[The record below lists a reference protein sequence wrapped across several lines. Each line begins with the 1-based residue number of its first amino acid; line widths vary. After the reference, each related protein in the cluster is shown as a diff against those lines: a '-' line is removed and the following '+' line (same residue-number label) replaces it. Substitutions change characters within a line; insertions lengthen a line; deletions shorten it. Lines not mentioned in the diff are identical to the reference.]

1 MSIPHISVCDH
12 GHILIVECSTTE
24 VLSTASSPRNQISFA
39 LSRKT
44 YKFHGHI
51 LTKQP
56 TYNRKNIAAN
66 AEWHRAEPFQ
76 QGLASSSIARK
87 FTVRQD
93 FRKRKLM
100 SQIDANCSKQTSLAS
115 TTTEDKLAQHSGPS
129 RTRHQL
135 RLGTVSHPTS
145 KSRLHSPVALS
156 GLTYGAAKSASSE
169 QSSRTKSAEIV
180 APRPRTACRFS
191 YEDYKHTQIMGW
203 LERGGG
209 KEVNTIFFIPNL
221 SSRLT
226 VKADISSLGDKAGLR
241 NEAASQYGSVSDCKL
256 ASDCVLDTGSV
267 EAFSHQP
274 SFSSLVA
281 WDFGAKQ
288 RINPAR

>member
-1 MSIPHISVCDH
+1 MDTSSPNNQH
-12 GHILIVECSTTE
+12 TTE
-24 VLSTASSPRNQISFA
+24 RTSQRMLSGTEPNPSNKDWPRPVLRESLPSDKTSVNVNLWLRRSPPQ
-39 LSRKT
+39 
-44 YKFHGHI
+44 
-51 LTKQP
+51 
-56 TYNRKNIAAN
+56 
-66 AEWHRAEPFQ
+66 
-76 QGLASSSIARK
+76 LAGY
-87 FTVRQD
+87 TETD
-93 FRKRKLM
+93 HYD